1 MSWRVVIIS
10 KRCKLEY
17 KLGYMICRGEEIKKV
32 YIKEISTLIIE
43 STGVSLIITVCDN
56 DFCQF
61 IA

>member
-1 MSWRVVIIS
+1 
-10 KRCKLEY
+10 
-17 KLGYMICRGEEIKKV
+17 MICRGEDIKKV

>member
-1 MSWRVVIIS
+1 MSWSVVIIS

-17 KLGYMICRGEEIKKV
+17 KLGYMICRGEDIKKV